1 MFYGRKS
8 RGNIIL
14 YVLVILMIL
23 VLVYLASSILIRNNL
38 MHEKLNSSLFF

>member
-1 MFYGRKS
+1 MFYGRKG

-23 VLVYLASSILIRNNL
+23 VLVYLASSILIRNTIQVFDFTL
-38 MHEKLNSSLFF
+38 